1 MGRNPD
7 KLECDLVMR
16 GGITSGIVY
25 PRAIAKLAETYNF
38 RSIGGT
44 SAGGHRSRRD
54 GGSPIWH
61 QQRRRSLS
69 DHLRA
74 SEKARRAEGR
84 QVHAG
89 AAVPATARHKPSFQP
104 AHVGPQTGGHIQ
116 KDPPRRC
123 DGTRKLLVLF
133 RCRCG
138 SHSHPSPL
146 GGKRHWAQRV
156 TRAVLIIAALV
167 LGLMTAILGAALGVF
182 LDVRKRLPEN
192 RYGLCSGSSDMRPDR
207 AGVLPLTD
215 WLHDFFQNLAGSTP
229 TDDPVTFGDLWGNG
243 GDENA
248 PRDIELVLMT
258 TNVTRGISHRFPF
271 LEGSWG
277 QLYFDKG
284 EFDALFPK
292 SVVDW
297 MVKHA
302 AGIRHG
308 DRLEVPKGFH
318 PIPKPSDLPILLG
331 ARMSLSFPV
340 LLSRT
345 ALRGEFRART

>member
-1 MGRNPD
+1 
-7 KLECDLVMR
+7 
-16 GGITSGIVY
+16 
-25 PRAIAKLAETYNF
+25 
-38 RSIGGT
+38 
-44 SAGGHRSRRD
+44 
-54 GGSPIWH
+54 
-61 QQRRRSLS
+61 
-69 DHLRA
+69 
-74 SEKARRAEGR
+74 
-84 QVHAG
+84 
-89 AAVPATARHKPSFQP
+89 
-104 AHVGPQTGGHIQ
+104 
-116 KDPPRRC
+116 
-123 DGTRKLLVLF
+123 
-133 RCRCG
+133 
-138 SHSHPSPL
+138 
-146 GGKRHWAQRV
+146 
-156 TRAVLIIAALV
+156 
-167 LGLMTAILGAALGVF
+167 
-182 LDVRKRLPEN
+182 
-192 RYGLCSGSSDMRPDR
+192 MRPDG

-277 QLYFDKG
+277 QLYFDRN
-284 EFDALFPK
+284 EFDELFPK

-302 AGIRHG
+302 AEIRHG

-340 LLSRT
+340 LLSRCRFTRRISSVHQKT
-345 ALRGEFRART
+345 ASIRSNDAGSPMED